1 MITSRVK
8 ASTWTWRDPS
18 NEIILPVTFYLWCAI
33 TQNGWTQNDVTG
45 SCAHAPVYKRL
56 RDQVSGVVAIW
67 TPLVHRL
74 PVTCTS
80 CAPTS
85 TKQSTVVKTEKKQG
99 RLCDSRPKPERKKQK
114 GSFFFAGNGREVLPG
129 CSDTWR
135 RISPFVFICFPAG
148 YTAHQCSLVA
158 TERDRYMEKES

>member
-85 TKQSTVVKTEKKQG
+85 TKQSTVVKTEKKTRQVVWLTAEAWKEETERLLFFCRKWPRGFARMFGHLEADISVRFYLLPG
-99 RLCDSRPKPERKKQK
+99 RLHCPS
-114 GSFFFAGNGREVLPG
+114 V
-129 CSDTWR
+129 
-135 RISPFVFICFPAG
+135 
-148 YTAHQCSLVA
+148 
-158 TERDRYMEKES
+158 